1 MPFEPGSLC
10 YIDCMLLDSRLVPQ
24 TIVKPNSFV
33 GLMALYESNYV
44 RLLHLVPELERLDGC
59 FRSRV
64 AGDCELFFDVLER
77 SRYTVTLALTYHFE
91 TDEGRIADPD
101 MQVRAYL
108 DGCLAE
114 VMSIGGDHRHAR
126 LRQFLRTGCRTLD
139 ERWNRNVVLN
149 KWLEYLTDQGHLIL
163 ER

>member
-1 MPFEPGSLC
+1 
-10 YIDCMLLDSRLVPQ
+10 MLLDSRLVPQ
-24 TIVKPNSFV
+24 AIVKPNSFV
-33 GLMALYESNYV
+33 GLMALYESNYL

-64 AGDCELFFDVLER
+64 AGDCELFVDVLDR
-77 SRYTVTLALTYHFE
+77 SRYTITLALTYHFE
-91 TDEGRIADPD
+91 TPEGRLADPD

-108 DGCLAE
+108 DGRLAE
-114 VMSIGGDHRHAR
+114 AMSIGGKHRHTMLRR
-126 LRQFLRTGCRTLD
+126 LLRVGRRTLD
-139 ERWNRNVVLN
+139 ARWKRNVVLN